1 MFARMRFPFKYLK
14 FLIVPLL
21 FSFIFIKLK
30 GRVKIPIKEK
40 SAWIFMIINFFAL
53 IFSIDVFS
61 SLDKDGFEVVKKY
74 IFLPFLIICFYYSDS
89 CKIGTKKLLIFF
101 SNTMVVYAILSV
113 FFYFVRLPIWNDF
126 QRFYWGRITV
136 GYPTI
141 DAVNCVIAASI
152 LLLQQNKENKI
163 TFGYRIIKLYI
174 LFLFVILQTSGTGI
188 GLLSALVAF
197 SIAVPFLKKW
207 ITQESIQDTRKIL
220 IPLFLMILISASFII
235 GFLKIYDA
243 RLLENMTSTIQNRI
257 AVMTN
262 DKYDDLD
269 INTMTMRVDK
279 FEKAKNLYLKDYM
292 DSFLGKG
299 FGVVSYDPK
308 KHFSG
313 FRVFLESQWHLS
325 LFTVGYIGTFFLFS
339 FFFEMLKNSIKDKKL
354 QSHTAFATSCILVS
368 FFTSCTLMSFALI
381 GSFSL
386 IYADD
391 KQKILRDN
399 QCPSLE

>member
-1 MFARMRFPFKYLK
+1 MFARTRFPFKYLK

-53 IFSIDVFS
+53 FFSIDVFF

-74 IFLPFLIICFYYSDS
+74 IFLPFLIICFYYSTLY
-89 CKIGTKKLLIFF
+89 KIDAKKLLTFF

-113 FFYFVRLPIWNDF
+113 FFYFVRIPIWNDF

-141 DAVNCVIAASI
+141 DAVNCVIATAILI
-152 LLLQQNKENKI
+152 LLHGKENKI
-163 TFGYRIIKLYI
+163 TFWHRIVKIYI
-174 LFLFVILQTSGTGI
+174 LFLFTILQTSGTGI
-188 GLLSALVAF
+188 GLLCALVAF
-197 SIAVPFLKKW
+197 SFIVPFFKKL
-207 ITQESIQDTRKIL
+207 IDKESSQDTKKTL
-220 IPLFLMILISASFII
+220 FPLLLMILISASFII
-235 GFLKIYDA
+235 GFLKVYDA
-243 RLLENMTSTIQNRI
+243 TLLENMTSTIQNRI
-257 AVMTN
+257 AIMTD

-269 INTMTMRVDK
+269 INTMTMRVNK
-279 FEKAKNLYLKDYM
+279 FEKAKELYLKEYTD
-292 DSFLGKG
+292 FFWGKG
-299 FGVVSYDPK
+299 FGFVSYDPK

-325 LFTVGYIGTFFLFS
+325 LFTVGYIGTFFMFL

-354 QSHTAFATSCILVS
+354 RPHTTFTTICILVS

-381 GSFSL
+381 GAFSL
-386 IYADD
+386 IYAED
-391 KQKILRDN
+391 KQRIQGNN